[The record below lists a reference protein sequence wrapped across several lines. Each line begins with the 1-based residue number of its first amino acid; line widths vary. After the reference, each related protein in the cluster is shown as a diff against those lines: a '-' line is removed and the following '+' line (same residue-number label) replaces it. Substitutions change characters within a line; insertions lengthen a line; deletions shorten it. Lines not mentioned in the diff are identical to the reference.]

1 MEKAYGVSAGIW
13 KLMQDG
19 STLEMT
25 LLQYGHVVSRWQ
37 GERLY
42 TFEEL
47 QDIMLGK
54 SYEMRGE
61 K

>member
-1 MEKAYGVSAGIW
+1 MESSFGVSAGIW
-13 KLMQDG
+13 KLVQDG
-19 STLEMT
+19 ATLEMT
-25 LLQYGHVVSRWQ
+25 LFQYGHVVSRWQ
-37 GERLY
+37 GEKLY
-42 TFEEL
+42 SFSEM